1 MVVSQKKKNSKRKLK
16 KFKNYRKT
24 KLKFQK
30 GGKYELEL
38 ERITTNDA
46 SLKQLDFSNDKE
58 ITVDDITLITNA
70 LKHNTNVEDLNFSHC
85 NLTDDSATLIAK
97 LLNSNNTIKKLN
109 LSYNRINDDGG
120 INIAFALEKNK
131 GLEDLDISY
140 NSINYIDYINNINN
154 TPSEPGMP
162 VMNGIPICKGITD
175 ITGKQLEIS
184 LIRNKTLKTINTDNT
199 CITYRYNNFINFPIL
214 NEDEIKLLNE
224 KLLDINKK
232 LNDKCKHLYI
242 VINFAYEFKNIT
254 AKQFL
259 QTNKELLLCLN
270 YKNICI
276 SSLKLDIKDDT
287 ISLSSSTE
295 KNFEGYKF
303 NKLLS
308 AILILIAKYINPN
321 IKTIEAYAVNP
332 ISAYL
337 QLKVFKA
344 TTNDDRLTSEIINGD
359 LQIFKKIIN
368 DIISIE
374 NEAIITI
381 CELNEENI
389 QNAKHILDLL
399 LQKKQD
405 KYYNISNIT
414 EEKTFFKVF
423 NKNTRN
429 NKNNKSLKC
438 IDL

>member
-1 MVVSQKKKNSKRKLK
+1 MVVSQQKKNSKRKIK

-109 LSYNRINDDGG
+109 LSYNRINDKGG
-120 INIAFALEKNK
+120 IEIAFALEKNK
-131 GLEDLDISY
+131 GLEELDISH
-140 NSINYIDYINNINN
+140 NSKTEIDKDYS
-154 TPSEPGMP
+154 PEPGMP
-162 VMNGIPICKGITD
+162 DMSGIPICKGITD
-175 ITGKQLEIS
+175 ITGEQLKIS
-184 LIRNKTLKTINTDNT
+184 LLRNKTLKKINTDNT
-199 CITYRYNNFINFPIL
+199 CITWRYNDVINVPIL
-214 NEDEIKLLNE
+214 NDDEIKLLNY
-224 KLLDINKK
+224 KLFDINKK
-232 LNDKCKHLYI
+232 LNNKCKHLY
-242 VINFAYEFKNIT
+242 VEINFAYEFDNIT
-254 AKQFL
+254 ANNFL
-259 QTNKELLLCLN
+259 QTNSKDLLLCLN

-276 SSLKLDIKDDT
+276 SSLKLDIEDDT
-287 ISLSSSTE
+287 ITLSSSTD
-295 KNFEGYKF
+295 KNYEGYKF

-308 AILILIAKYINPN
+308 TILILIAKYINPN
-321 IKTIEAYAVNP
+321 IIKIEAYAVNP

-344 TTNDDRLTSEIINGD
+344 TTNDDRLTPEVINGD
-359 LQIFKKIIN
+359 LQKFTQIIN
-368 DIISIE
+368 DIITINNESIL
-374 NEAIITI
+374 TT

-389 QNAKHILDLL
+389 QNAKDILDLL

-405 KYYNISNIT
+405 KYYNIRNIT
-414 EEKTFFKVF
+414 EEETFFKIF
-423 NKNTRN
+423 DKNTRN